1 MNELLCELQ
10 RELYRLAEQLG
21 SDVRPGHPEYISM
34 HAAAGWCEALA
45 NRMGEV
51 AAAMETNGTSDGSEA
66 NDQA

>member
-21 SDVRPGHPEYISM
+21 SDARPGHVDYINK

-45 NRMGEV
+45 NRIDTAATAKGE
-51 AAAMETNGTSDGSEA
+51 
-66 NDQA
+66 